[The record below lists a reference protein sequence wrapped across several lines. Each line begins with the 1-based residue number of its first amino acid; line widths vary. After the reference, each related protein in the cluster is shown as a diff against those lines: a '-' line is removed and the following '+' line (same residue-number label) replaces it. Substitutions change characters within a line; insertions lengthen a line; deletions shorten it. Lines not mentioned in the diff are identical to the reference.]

1 MICTM
6 ESGQFQLVEALAE
19 VTIFLT
25 PKRKKKLLDFVSDHL
40 KRLTG
45 LKYGDLNK
53 SYKKSLK
60 LIKFPQN

>member
-1 MICTM
+1 MHDGIW
-6 ESGQFQLVEALAE
+6 SISIGGGPGRSHHFSHSQ
-19 VTIFLT
+19 
-25 PKRKKKLLDFVSDHL
+25 KKEKVVGFVSDHL